1 MRRSWIAAGGVALAL
16 GDAGSAAAADAA
28 HAGLDGARL
37 GLGWAA
43 PFAGLLLT
51 IAILPQLA
59 PRLWHKRF
67 EAIAAAWAL
76 ALALPLAVVFGPAQA
91 ARELVH
97 AALLDYLPFIAL
109 LFALFVIAGGVRV
122 KGQLGGAPLAN
133 TGLLAFGALLASV
146 MGTTGAAMLL
156 VRPLIEGNRARPRNA
171 HVLVFFI
178 FLVAN
183 LGGALTPIGDPPLFL
198 GFLHGVTFGW
208 TFAHM
213 AGPLLVA
220 GGLVLAAFFL
230 IDRTIWRRDGG
241 SPGGAERDS
250 FAVEG
255 AHNLLLIML
264 AVGAVLA
271 SGVWRP
277 GVVFDVMGAPLA
289 LQDLAREAALGALA
303 WLSWTTTPKRVRI
316 ENAFTWAPLAEVVWL
331 FAAIFV
337 TIIPVLAILKA
348 GPHGALAPVTAL
360 VTGADGRPHDLAY
373 FWTTGLLSSVLD
385 NAPTYLVFFNLAG
398 ADAAT
403 LMGPLARTLA
413 AISAG
418 AVFMGALTYIGNAPN
433 FMVRA
438 IAKERGVRMPSFFGY
453 VGWSAAVL
461 LPVFAVVT
469 ALFFR

>member
-1 MRRSWIAAGGVALAL
+1 MAAGGVALAL
-16 GDAGSAAAADAA
+16 GDARTAWAADVA

-37 GLGWAA
+37 GLVWGL

-51 IAILPQLA
+51 VAILPQLA
-59 PRLWHKRF
+59 PRFWHRRF
-67 EAIAAAWAL
+67 ELIAAGWAL
-76 ALALPLAVVFGPAQA
+76 ALAVPLAVVFGPAQA
-91 ARELVH
+91 GREVVH

-122 KGQLGGAPLAN
+122 RGDLGGAPLVN
-133 TGLLAFGALLASV
+133 TGLLAFGAILASV

-183 LGGALTPIGDPPLFL
+183 IGGALTPIGDPPLFL

-208 TFAHM
+208 TLAHM

-230 IDRTIWRRDGG
+230 VDRAIWRADGG
-241 SPGGAERDS
+241 VRRAAGRDS
-250 FAVEG
+250 FGVDG
-255 AHNLLLIML
+255 AHNLLLLLL

-277 GVVFDVMGAPLA
+277 GVVLDVLGAPLA

-303 WLSWTTTPKRVRI
+303 WASWTTTPRRVRI
-316 ENAFTWAPLAEVVWL
+316 ENAFTWEPLAEVVWL

-348 GPHGALAPVTAL
+348 GPHGALAPVVAL

-398 ADAAT
+398 GDAPT

-413 AISAG
+413 AISTG
-418 AVFMGALTYIGNAPN
+418 AVFMGALTYVGNAPN
-433 FMVRA
+433 FMVRS
-438 IAKERGVRMPSFFGY
+438 IARERGVRMPSFFGY

-461 LPVFAVVT
+461 LPTFAVVT
-469 ALFFR
+469 AVFFR